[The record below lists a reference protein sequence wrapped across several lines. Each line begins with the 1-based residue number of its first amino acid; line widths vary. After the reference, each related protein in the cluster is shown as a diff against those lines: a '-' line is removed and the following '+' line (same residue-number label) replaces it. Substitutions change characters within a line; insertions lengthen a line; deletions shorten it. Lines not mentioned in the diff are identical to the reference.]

1 MFKTI
6 LVPIDTSDTS
16 LIAVDYA
23 IELSKSFNSEIVGI
37 SIIDVKKLAGP
48 FMRDL
53 GTSIGG
59 MVPYADFQQNV
70 RKFLE
75 DTARAALDELE
86 GKCNSANVPCTR
98 EIKEGVVSREIVESA
113 KRCDMISMGMAGEH
127 AFWRD
132 ALLGSNLESVAR
144 QTHKPVLVT
153 PEKYKKITKILVA
166 YDGSSFSA
174 KALKAGADIAQQMH
188 LPLTVI
194 TVSDDKKSGEN
205 ILTHATENLKDYES
219 GYTIGKIQLSIKE
232 NNFLNCT
239 YELMT
244 YCYLIHI
251 WIKNSYKSLNFQVD
265 NKSDFKKFKELTG
278 IKSIKRQY

>member
-16 LIAVDYA
+16 LVAVDYA

-113 KRCDMISMGMAGEH
+113 KRCDIISMGMAGEH

-174 KALKAGADIAQQMH
+174 KALKAGAEIAQQMH

-205 ILTHATENLKDYES
+205 ILTQATENLKDYDITHDKMLES
-219 GYTIGKIQLSIKE
+219 GDTVNNVLNLCGKGSYDLLVMGAYGHSKIRELILGSTTIQLMRKA
-232 NNFLNCT
+232 NCPV
-239 YELMT
+239 LL
-244 YCYLIHI
+244 C
-251 WIKNSYKSLNFQVD
+251 
-265 NKSDFKKFKELTG
+265 
-278 IKSIKRQY
+278 R

>member
-16 LIAVDYA
+16 LVAVDYA
-23 IELSKSFNSEIVGI
+23 IELSRSFNSEIIGI
-37 SIIDVKKLAGP
+37 SIIDIKKLAGP

-59 MVPYADFQQNV
+59 MVPYGDFQQNV

-75 DTARAALDELE
+75 DTCTAALDELE
-86 GKCNSANVPCTR
+86 GKCDSAGIPCTR
-98 EIKEGVVSREIVESA
+98 TIKEGVVSREIVESA

-144 QTHKPVLVT
+144 QTHKPILVT
-153 PEKYKKITKILVA
+153 PEEYKRITKILVA
-166 YDGSSFSA
+166 YDGSSFAS
-174 KALKAGADIAQQMH
+174 KALNAGAEIAQQMQ

-194 TVSDDKKSGEN
+194 TVSEDKKSGEG
-205 ILTHATENLKDYES
+205 ILSQATEILKDYDITLEKALEGGETVDAILGFCKKGS
-219 GYTIGKIQLSIKE
+219 YDLLVIGAYGHSKIRELILGNTTVQLMRKVTCPV
-232 NNFLNCT
+232 LLC
-239 YELMT
+239 
-244 YCYLIHI
+244 
-251 WIKNSYKSLNFQVD
+251 
-265 NKSDFKKFKELTG
+265 
-278 IKSIKRQY
+278 R

>member
-6 LVPIDTSDTS
+6 LVPIDGSDTS
-16 LIAVDYA
+16 LVAVDYA
-23 IELSKSFNSEIVGI
+23 IELSRSFNSEITGI
-37 SIIDVKKLAGP
+37 SIIDIKKLAGP

-59 MVPYADFQQNV
+59 MVPYGDFQQNV

-75 DTARAALDELE
+75 DTCRAALDELE
-86 GKCNSANVPCTR
+86 GKCDTASIPCTR
-98 EIKEGVVSREIVESA
+98 TIKEGVVNKEIVESA

-132 ALLGSNLESVAR
+132 AFLGSNLESVAR

-166 YDGSSFSA
+166 YDGSSFSS
-174 KALKAGADIAQQMH
+174 KSLNAGAEIAQQMH

-194 TVSDDKKSGEN
+194 TVSDDKKSGED
-205 ILTHATENLKDYES
+205 ILSQATEILKGCDITQDNMLEGGDTVDAILGFCKKGSYDLLV
-219 GYTIGKIQLSIKE
+219 IGAYGHSKIRELILGNTTVQLMRKVTCPV
-232 NNFLNCT
+232 LLC
-239 YELMT
+239 
-244 YCYLIHI
+244 
-251 WIKNSYKSLNFQVD
+251 
-265 NKSDFKKFKELTG
+265 
-278 IKSIKRQY
+278 R